1 MKDLRLLIVIVCCLV
16 FQQLL
21 NAQTSYTSVLSG
33 NWSEPSVWSP
43 PGVPGAADN
52 VYIDQQTIVSTNG
65 QREVAGFS
73 ILVGGELSLTGVD
86 GSLTITGNGNWGAG
100 IGGGIIRDV
109 TSNNNGEVIIPSGAV
124 LDVSGN
130 SVAELLGG
138 VRLLNQG
145 TIRMLSSFGIRGT
158 ESSIVE
164 NQALFEIDTTVSF
177 GGFVNGAIFIN
188 TSTGTF
194 RKISSMGD
202 CHFNANWKFQNLGG
216 IIDVQSGSVTFN
228 CDGIFSGGSYNADAG
243 AVLHFD
249 SQNHTF
255 EGTLSGAPAGR
266 IWISAGVT
274 ANTGVSGVT
283 FDFQGTGLAWSGGTF
298 TGSMITIPS
307 NGLLVLDEFSFAS
320 VLSGGST
327 LLNLG
332 TIRQDENLGIR
343 ALDLSIVDNQSLYE
357 IVADN
362 ATFGGNPNGG
372 IFINTGTLR
381 NMGAGTCNFDANW
394 EFRNLG
400 GTIDVQTGTVSFN
413 CDGIFNGG
421 LYNVATGARL
431 HFDSQNITFEGTLS
445 GAPAGRI
452 EMSSG
457 VTANTGVSGATFDF
471 QGTGLTWSGGTFMGA
486 TVTIPS
492 NGLLQLTGLSS
503 GELRGGTILLNLG
516 TIRQVGN
523 GNVNGRDSS
532 IVDNQSL
539 YEIVADNAGFGGVP
553 NGGFFIN
560 TGTFRNMGNGTCS
573 FNANWHFQNLAGGI
587 IDAANG
593 VIDIADFENAQNAII
608 QGIASVN
615 VHTTFTNDGINA
627 PGNSAGML
635 TFIGNY
641 LPSTTGVLDIELGG
655 LTPGNGHDQLAVT
668 GNAVL
673 NGTIDVSVT
682 GSFIPAAGDS
692 FVVLTTTG
700 SVSDSFMTV
709 NAQSGLYINVKI
721 NSNNVT
727 VFVDSVGVLSVEEIS
742 DGEIVDN
749 FNLQQNYPNPFNPST
764 NIQFALPQSS
774 FVTLEVY
781 NALGERLVVLVS
793 QELSSGTYNYDWNAS
808 NLTSGVYFYRLQA
821 ADFVETKKMMLL
833 K

>member
-1 MKDLRLLIVIVCCLV
+1 M
-16 FQQLL
+16 
-21 NAQTSYTSVLSG
+21 NAQTSYSSVLSG
-33 NWSEPSVWSP
+33 NWDEPTVWSP
-43 PGVPGAADN
+43 PGVPGAGDI
-52 VYIDQQTIVSTNG
+52 VLIDQGTIVSTNG

-73 ILVGGELSLTGVD
+73 ILVGGELLLSGTD
-86 GSLTITGNGNWGAG
+86 GSLTITASGSWGG
-100 IGGGIIRDV
+100 VSGGGIIRDV
-109 TSNNNGEVIIPSGAV
+109 TPNNNGVVTIASGAV
-124 LDVSGN
+124 LEIDGN
-130 SVAELLGG
+130 QWPAGLYGG
-138 VRLLNQG
+138 ARLLNQG
-145 TIRMLSSFGIRGT
+145 TIRMVSGFGIWGQDG
-158 ESSIVE
+158 SVIE
-164 NQALFEIDTTVSF
+164 NQALFEIDTAGSF
-177 GGFVNGAIFIN
+177 GGFPNGGIFIN
-188 TSTGTF
+188 TNTGTF
-194 RKISSMGD
+194 RKVSGMGA
-202 CHFNANWKFQNLGG
+202 CNFNANWEFRNMGG

-228 CDGIFSGGSYNADAG
+228 CDGIFNGGSYNADAG
-243 AVLHFD
+243 ALLHFD

-255 EGTLSGAPAGR
+255 EGTISGAPAGR
-266 IWISAGVT
+266 IEISAGVT

-307 NGLLVLDEFSFAS
+307 NGLLVLDEVSFSS
-320 VLSGGST
+320 ELSGGST

-343 ALDLSIVDNQSLYE
+343 ALESSIVDNQSLYE

-372 IFINTGTLR
+372 IFINTGT
-381 NMGAGTCNFDANW
+381 
-394 EFRNLG
+394 FRNLG
-400 GTIDVQTGTVSFN
+400 S
-413 CDGIFNGG
+413 
-421 LYNVATGARL
+421 
-431 HFDSQNITFEGTLS
+431 
-445 GAPAGRI
+445 
-452 EMSSG
+452 
-457 VTANTGVSGATFDF
+457 
-471 QGTGLTWSGGTFMGA
+471 
-486 TVTIPS
+486 
-492 NGLLQLTGLSS
+492 
-503 GELRGGTILLNLG
+503 
-516 TIRQVGN
+516 
-523 GNVNGRDSS
+523 
-532 IVDNQSL
+532 
-539 YEIVADNAGFGGVP
+539 
-553 NGGFFIN
+553 
-560 TGTFRNMGNGTCS
+560 GTCS
-573 FNANWHFQNLAGGI
+573 FNANWSFQNLAGGI

-641 LPSTTGVLDIELGG
+641 LPSTTGVLEIELGG
-655 LTPGNGHDQLAVT
+655 LTPGSEHDQLAVT

-673 NGTIDVSVT
+673 NGTIDISVT

-709 NAQSGLYINVKI
+709 NAQSGLYVYVKI

-727 VFVDSVGVLSVEEIS
+727 VFVDSVGVLAVEEIS
-742 DGEIVDN
+742 DSEIVDN
-749 FNLQQNYPNPFNPST
+749 FELQQNYPNPFNPST

-774 FVTLEVY
+774 FVTLEVF
-781 NALGERLVVLVS
+781 NALGERLDVLVS